1 MKVFS
6 NRSLLITRP
15 LQESLTFSKKIKKL
29 NKSINTICNPL
40 FEIENLVINQD
51 ISKIRGAIVTSSNA
65 IRSLVQSQ
73 IKFECPV
80 FCVGNSTALSAQNA
94 GFNSISSDGNTYYLY
109 ELIQNL
115 VSAGSDQLIYFRG
128 EEIVGDLGR
137 LLRKKNYNVN
147 EVICYKKLPKDIPM
161 KTIAD
166 IESGLIF
173 GATFFSK
180 QTVSLFSNQIKCIPD
195 GFVAF
200 CISKEVSR
208 TLSNYYP
215 KTRLSLRVADAPS
228 MIEMCKLVIAAS
240 EFAA

>member
-1 MKVFS
+1 
-6 NRSLLITRP
+6 
-15 LQESLTFSKKIKKL
+15 
-29 NKSINTICNPL
+29 
-40 FEIENLVINQD
+40 
-51 ISKIRGAIVTSSNA
+51 
-65 IRSLVQSQ
+65 
-73 IKFECPV
+73 
-80 FCVGNSTALSAQNA
+80 
-94 GFNSISSDGNTYYLY
+94 
-109 ELIQNL
+109 
-115 VSAGSDQLIYFRG
+115 
-128 EEIVGDLGR
+128 
-137 LLRKKNYNVN
+137 
-147 EVICYKKLPKDIPM
+147 M